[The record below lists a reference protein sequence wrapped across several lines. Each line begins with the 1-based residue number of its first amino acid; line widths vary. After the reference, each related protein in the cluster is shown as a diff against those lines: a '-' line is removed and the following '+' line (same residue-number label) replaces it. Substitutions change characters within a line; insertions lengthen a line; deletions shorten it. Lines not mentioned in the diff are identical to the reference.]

1 MKFLV
6 IGGIDL
12 SQNKETEI
20 QLQYIEKCKELLAK
34 SSTKRPTFHIQNE
47 GCQMNSIQTESI
59 AAIMEKMGYEMVDT
73 EDADA
78 VVFNTCTVREN
89 ANQKI
94 YGHLGHL
101 KSIKR
106 NHPDMK
112 IVLFGCMMQE
122 HHVVEKIRKDYKYV
136 NLVFG
141 THNIHKFPELFY
153 RTLQTD
159 DQIIDIWKE
168 SDEIVE
174 GMPTSRK
181 YSFKTGEK
189 VEVVFDVNTARECD
203 FKHFDSYQFSP
214 DGQKLLIATKTTPI
228 YRHSY
233 TAVHY
238 IYPLKRNDKGVT
250 TNNIIERLS
259 DGGPQQVPVFSP
271 DGTMIAFVRNNNIFL
286 VKLLY
291 GNSESQITED
301 GKQNS
306 VINGI
311 PDWVY
316 EEEFGFD
323 RALEFSA
330 DNTLIA
336 FIRFDESEVPSYS
349 FPVFAGQ
356 APHIDALKDYPGE
369 YTYKYPKAGY
379 PNSKVEV
386 RTYDIKSH
394 VTRTMKLPLDAD
406 GYIPR
411 IRFTK
416 DANKLAIMT
425 LNRHQDRFD
434 LYFADPRSTLCKLIL
449 RDESPYYIKENIFDN
464 IQFYPEYFS
473 LLSERDG
480 YSHLYWYSM
489 GGNLIKKVTNG
500 KFEVK
505 DFLGYD
511 EEDGSFYYTSNEES
525 PLRKA
530 VYKTDKKGK
539 KTKLSQQ
546 AGTNTPLFSKS
557 MKYYM
562 NKFSSLDTPLLV
574 TLNDNSGKTLKTLI
588 TNDALKQTLSGYA
601 VPQKEFFTFQTTD
614 GVKLNGW
621 MMKPVNFSA
630 SKKYPVLM
638 YQYSGPGS
646 QQVLDTW
653 GISWETYMASLG
665 YIVVCVD
672 GRGTGGRGEAFEKC
686 TYLKIGVKEAKD
698 QVETALYLGKQA
710 YVDKDRIGI
719 WGWSYGG
726 YMTLMSMSEGT
737 PVFKAGVAVAA
748 PTDWRFYDTIY
759 TERFMRTPK
768 ENAEGYKESSAF
780 TRADKLHGNLLLVH
794 GMADDNVH
802 FQNCAEYAEQLVQ
815 LGKQFDMQVYTN
827 RNHGIYGGNTRQHL
841 YTRLT
846 NFFLNNL

>member
-1 MKFLV
+1 MSNLSLLLLLQLRIKTKTELKKQMKKISITLLLCLLCLTGMAQGQKALDLKDITSGRFRPENIQGV
-6 IGGIDL
+6 IPMPDG
-12 SQNKETEI
+12 EHYT
-20 QLQYIEKCKELLAK
+20 
-34 SSTKRPTFHIQNE
+34 
-47 GCQMNSIQTESI
+47 QMN
-59 AAIMEKMGYEMVDT
+59 D
-73 EDADA
+73 D
-78 VVFNTCTVREN
+78 
-89 ANQKI
+89 
-94 YGHLGHL
+94 
-101 KSIKR
+101 
-106 NHPDMK
+106 
-112 IVLFGCMMQE
+112 
-122 HHVVEKIRKDYKYV
+122 
-136 NLVFG
+136 G
-141 THNIHKFPELFY
+141 T
-153 RTLQTD
+153 
-159 DQIIDIWKE
+159 QII
-168 SDEIVE
+168 
-174 GMPTSRK
+174 K

-189 VEVVFDVNTARECD
+189 VEVIFDVKTARECD

-214 DGQKLLIATKTTPI
+214 DGKKLLIATKTTPI

-271 DGTMIAFVRNNNIFL
+271 DGTMIAFVRDNNIFL

-291 GNSESQITED
+291 GNSESQVTED

-306 VINGI
+306 IINGI

-316 EEEFGFD
+316 EEEFSFN

-330 DNTLIA
+330 DNTQIA
-336 FIRFDESEVPSYS
+336 YIRFDESAVPSYS

-356 APHIDALKDYPGE
+356 APHINALKDYPGE

-394 VTRTMKLPLDAD
+394 VTRTMKLPLDPD

-425 LNRHQDRFD
+425 LNRHQDRF
-434 LYFADPRSTLCKLIL
+434 
-449 RDESPYYIKENIFDN
+449 
-464 IQFYPEYFS
+464 
-473 LLSERDG
+473 
-480 YSHLYWYSM
+480 
-489 GGNLIKKVTNG
+489 
-500 KFEVK
+500 
-505 DFLGYD
+505 GYD

-530 VYKTDKKGK
+530 VYKIDKKGK
-539 KTKLSQQ
+539 KTKLSQKS
-546 AGTNTPLFSKS
+546 GTNTPLFSKS

-562 NKFSSLDTPLLV
+562 NKFTSLDTPMLV
-574 TLNDNSGKTLKTLI
+574 TLNDNSGKTLKTLV
-588 TNDALKQTLSGYA
+588 TNDKLKQTLSGYA

-614 GVKLNGW
+614 GVTLNGW

-686 TYLKIGVKEAKD
+686 TYLKIGVKEARD

-768 ENAEGYKESSAF
+768 ENAEGYKASSAF

-815 LGKQFDMQVYTN
+815 LGKQFDMQIYTN